1 LIDKLIVADIS
12 PTISPST
19 LNIKS
24 FLDKMALVDFKTL
37 DSNLFKARKQVE
49 VFLCEL
55 PALKKVNNF

>member
-1 LIDKLIVADIS
+1 
-12 PTISPST
+12 
-19 LNIKS
+19 
-24 FLDKMALVDFKTL
+24 MALVDFKTL